1 MASLCPVVEDEG
13 AAAVLVD
20 EGAAGGDVVVD
31 GVEVVVV
38 VSTGGGGL
46 TICSAGFSVSGWDTG
61 GSCFFGGATLVDEV
75 EELDGSVVFFFKVKP
90 IFVALLS
97 EDEDDDE
104 CEPSFE
110 PNADLGSDD
119 PAAAAGSLTFEQ
131 HRHANRSKEE
141 IVVLENRCTNMITS
155 FFRLD

>member
-1 MASLCPVVEDEG
+1 MASLCPVEEDAG
-13 AAAVLVD
+13 AAAAVLVD

-38 VSTGGGGL
+38 VSTGGGGGGL
-46 TICSAGFSVSGWDTG
+46 TICSADFSVSGWDTG
-61 GSCFFGGATLVDEV
+61 GSCFFGGATLVDDV
-75 EELDGSVVFFFKVKP
+75 EELDRSVVFFFKVKP

-119 PAAAAGSLTFEQ
+119 PAAAAAAAAGSLIFEQ

-141 IVVLENRCTNMITS
+141 IVVLENRC
-155 FFRLD
+155 